1 MNKKKLIFITGIFL
15 IVLTCMHIAWN
26 FYFANEK
33 IEPFKDGVLDLRDQ
47 KLSDNKTILLKGE
60 WQFSLNHFFL
70 PDKERAEDIQWKNVV
85 SNKVHSPNGFGS
97 YRLRILLS
105 PDNQQEYSLSI
116 KSILTA
122 SKIFVNG
129 KEVDQSGNPA
139 NNEEEHFG
147 RNLPYTVPIG
157 FSENEIEIVIHAS
170 NFDVAQSGGIFKPIE
185 FGTTHA
191 IKKKQLISEI
201 MELAGCILFLFHGVY
216 SFIFYLISFPKKQFL
231 YLAIAFFC
239 GSIVIVIEHDMLLL
253 QLFPQINYEWS
264 LKILEV
270 LYIGSVIC
278 LIQFFAI
285 LLPNKQRSRFHTR
298 LSVLLLVYCVFVPF
312 VPFHYPLYIAMLS
325 LGLINL
331 LIILITGEKTILLG
345 QKHTVFI
352 LLSGISILSSIT
364 WGIIDNLGVYD
375 VPYYSIDFIVSVFCF
390 ATFTFKNYYRV
401 HEERKELMKKLQKVD
416 KMKDEFLANT
426 SHEVRNPLHGIMN
439 IAQIILERNQNI
451 IDDESKK
458 DMQLLINISKR
469 LSLILN
475 DLLDATRL
483 KESEIRLHI
492 SKISIYSVVSG
503 VFEMLQYLIEGKNIQ
518 FVIEIP
524 KNFPHVAADE
534 NRLIQILFNLIH
546 NSIKFTSKGRIIV
559 HVEEKNRMAHIHVK
573 DTGVGIN
580 AKILKRIF
588 EPYEQGDSSIVTV
601 GEGFGLGL
609 SICNQLVKL
618 HGGNLSVQSIPG
630 KGTTFSFTL
639 PLAEEESEEERE
651 HQATII
657 FTEKESLL
665 SDAPPKQSSGAI
677 SFQRILIVD
686 DDPVNVKILREI
698 LMNENYE
705 VVTSTNGCEA
715 FKQLKRGTWDLVIA
729 DVMMPKLSGYELTQK
744 IREHYSPSELPI
756 LLLTARRQLED
767 MNIGFRSGANDY
779 VIKPVEKLELIAR
792 VRALTDLRNSVKK
805 QVQMEAAWLQAQIK
819 PHFLFNTLNT
829 IMAYNEIDSNKMLE
843 LLEVFADYLR
853 ESFDTMNLE
862 QTVPLEKELKLV
874 QSYVFIEQVRF
885 GERLQI
891 KWDINRLISLRLPPL
906 SIQTIVENAV
916 RHGVLKRVNGGTI
929 IITIK
934 EEDAATRIMIAD
946 DGVGMDANKIESI
959 LHPHLSSST
968 GIGLRNTDK
977 RLKRLYGEGLHI
989 ISTTDSGTTISFSIP
1004 KEENNNY

>member
-1 MNKKKLIFITGIFL
+1 MNKKKLIFISGMFL
-15 IVLTCMHIAWN
+15 IVLTCMHVAWN

-33 IEPFKDGVLDLRDQ
+33 IEPFKDGVLDLREQ
-47 KLSDNKTILLKGE
+47 KFSDNKTILLKGE
-60 WQFSLNHFFL
+60 WQFAPNHFFL
-70 PDKERAEDIQWKNVV
+70 PNKDKAEDIKWKKVD
-85 SNKVHSPNGFGS
+85 STKVHSPNGFGS
-97 YRLRILLS
+97 YRLRILLN

-122 SKIFVNG
+122 SKVFVNG
-129 KEVDQSGNPA
+129 KEVAQSGIPA
-139 NNEEEHFG
+139 NNEDEHFG
-147 RNLPYTVPIG
+147 RNMPYTVPLG
-157 FSENEIEIVIHAS
+157 FNEKEIEIVIHAS
-170 NFDVAQSGGIFKPIE
+170 NFDLARSGGIYKPIE
-185 FGTTHA
+185 FGTTHT
-191 IKKKQLISEI
+191 IKKKQLISQI

-239 GSIVIVIEHDMLLL
+239 GSFVIVIEHDLLL
-253 QLFPQINYEWS
+253 MQLFPQMSYEWS

-270 LYIGSVIC
+270 LYISSIVC
-278 LIQFFAI
+278 LIHFFAI
-285 LLPNKQRSRFHTR
+285 LLPNNQRSRFHSR
-298 LSVLLLVYCVFVPF
+298 LSLLLIVYCFFIPF
-312 VPFHYPLYIAMLS
+312 IPFHYPMYIVMLS
-325 LGLINL
+325 LGLMNL
-331 LIILITGEKTILLG
+331 LIILITGAKTIFFG
-345 QKHTVFI
+345 QKHIIFI
-352 LLSGISILSSIT
+352 LLCGISILSSVT
-364 WGIIDNLGVYD
+364 WGIIDRMGVYD
-375 VPYYSIDFIVSVFCF
+375 VPYYSLDFIIAVFCL

-401 HEERKELMKKLQKVD
+401 HEESKELTKKLQKVD

-439 IAQIILERNQNI
+439 IAQIILERNQNSL
-451 IDDESKK
+451 DEESKN

-492 SKISIYSVVSG
+492 NQISIHSVVTG

-518 FVIEIP
+518 FVIDIP

-546 NSIKFTSKGRIIV
+546 NSIKFTSKGKIMVR
-559 HVEEKNRMAHIHVK
+559 VEEKNRMANIHVK
-573 DTGVGIN
+573 DTGIGMD

-588 EPYEQGDSSIVTV
+588 EPYEQGDPSIVTIR
-601 GEGFGLGL
+601 EGFGLGL
-609 SICNQLVKL
+609 SICKQLVKL

-630 KGTTFSFTL
+630 KGTTFTFTL
-639 PLAEEESEEERE
+639 PLAKDKSVVSRKD
-651 HQATII
+651 QATFI
-657 FTEKESLL
+657 FTEKDTYINNSI
-665 SDAPPKQSSGAI
+665 SKQSSEATGV
-677 SFQRILIVD
+677 QRILIVD

-698 LMNENYE
+698 LLNENYD
-705 VVTSTNGCEA
+705 VVTCTNGCEA
-715 FKQLKRGTWDLVIA
+715 FKLLMKGTWDLVIA

-744 IREHYSPSELPI
+744 IREHYSPSELHI

-779 VIKPVEKLELIAR
+779 VIKPVEKIELVAR

-805 QVQMEAAWLQAQIK
+805 QVEMEAAWLQAQIK

-874 QSYVFIEQVRF
+874 HSYIFIEQVRF

-891 KWDINRLISLRLPPL
+891 KWDIDKTISFRLPPL

-916 RHGVLKRVNGGTI
+916 RHGVLKQSNGGTI
-929 IITIK
+929 TISIK
-934 EEDAATRIMIAD
+934 EVDGATRIMIAD

-959 LHPHLSSST
+959 FHPDLSLSK

-989 ISTTDSGTTISFSIP
+989 ISAPNLGTTISFSIP
-1004 KEENNNY
+1004 RE